1 MYIFELRKVELFA
14 LDTVRFQLSQLGP
27 NPHIKVV
34 LEVSREK
41 TLEFTAGEAFVI
53 CRGRVVI
60 RIAIGKLA
68 LRLLKS

>member
-1 MYIFELRKVELFA
+1 M
-14 LDTVRFQLSQLGP
+14 
-27 NPHIKVV
+27 KVV

-53 CRGRVVI
+53 CRGRVVV